1 MKKVIASLLSVAM
14 VAAMAAGCAQTTEPA
29 SNGGDDAATPDASAA
44 DAGDDADASDAG
56 EGEGEVRAMRQ
67 PQRQCLSVLVL
78 K

>member
-29 SNGGDDAATPDASAA
+29 TNGGDGAGTPDAVQLTLVMMLTLATLA
-44 DAGDDADASDAG
+44 KVKVK
-56 EGEGEVRAMRQ
+56 VRAMKQ
-67 PQRQCLSVLVL
+67 LQRQCLSVLVL